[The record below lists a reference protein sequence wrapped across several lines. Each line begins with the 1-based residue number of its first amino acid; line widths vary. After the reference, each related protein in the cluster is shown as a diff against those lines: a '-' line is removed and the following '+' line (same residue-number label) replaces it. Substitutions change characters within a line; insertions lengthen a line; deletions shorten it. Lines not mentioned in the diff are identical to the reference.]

1 MAKIYLTKEWLEKLQ
16 QELEHLKTVR
26 RVEIAEKLKEAIS
39 FWDLSENSEYEDAR
53 NEQAQV
59 EHRIIDLE
67 EQLKEV
73 EIIEESEEKGW
84 RVSIGSLVEVEN
96 LETNEVENLKIVGS
110 TEADIFSEPKM
121 ISNESPIWVAILW
134 KKIWTKVKVQALG
147 GTFEYKIL
155 DIK

>member
-134 KKIWTKVKVQALG
+134 KKTWTKVKVQALG